1 MSLEKIPKDPPRF
14 VYTSSLFESKPETA
28 SSQNLINETNPNSSQ
43 DASQGKIFGNSAR
56 FYKALKDYQQF
67 SDPNILKEE
76 LWASRKEITNL
87 EKLLLE
93 KTEEILELKKSGN
106 DVGKNDITR
115 KALEAEKN
123 SRKIFEM
130 ENIRLKNK
138 IEELVSQNSDNS
150 VLTKF
155 KSYFE
160 LSVRKL
166 VFESDDR
173 FGRILSKLKE
183 SEFRIRKLGNMVN
196 KVKESDRDNLEN
208 EIKEKMNEVLEL
220 KKEMGRLNRVIE
232 KKTQEN
238 DERNKIYSGKIDEL
252 RGKNENL
259 TSKLNSFTTE
269 TKLLNEINQEL
280 EKENLNIIKINEQQR
295 NKIKELKKKLL
306 KSINFVK
313 KIRSNKIK
321 SSSYDKLKEKYKD
334 LKKKLKIT
342 KTSGKSS
349 NNENHL
355 QEVSKLEELNKMKDM
370 KIIEL
375 QSEIQKRDMSINEL
389 LKNLEKEKLN
399 SKGISFEKYEKVL
412 NDFNKLNEEYE
423 KLLRSYSECQENNE
437 KYLNLESK
445 YNELNENLIEIEASN
460 LIYSEK
466 IKKYKALL
474 EMNNISFQH
483 SREPSSG
490 NFSNSEG

>member
-1 MSLEKIPKDPPRF
+1 MSLEKIAKEPPRF

-28 SSQNLINETNPNSSQ
+28 PSQVVIPEANPNTSHDS
-43 DASQGKIFGNSAR
+43 SQGKVFGNSAR

-93 KTEEILELKKSGN
+93 KTEEILELKKSGT
-106 DVGKNDITR
+106 DMGKNDLAR

-130 ENIRLKNK
+130 ENIRLKSK
-138 IEELVSQNSDNS
+138 IEEIVSQNSDIS
-150 VLTKF
+150 VLAKF

-160 LSVRKL
+160 LSIRKM

-183 SEFRIRKLGNMVN
+183 FEFRIRKLGNLVS

-208 EIKEKMNEVLEL
+208 EIKDKMNEVLEL
-220 KKEMGRLNRVIE
+220 KKEMGRLNRVVE

-238 DERNKIYSGKIDEL
+238 DERNKIYIVKIDEL
-252 RGKNENL
+252 RTKNENL
-259 TSKLNSFTTE
+259 INKLNGFATE

-280 EKENLNIIKINEQQR
+280 EKENLNTIKSNERQR
-295 NKIKELKKKLL
+295 NKIKELRKKLL
-306 KSINFVK
+306 KSINLVK
-313 KIRSNKIK
+313 TIRSSKIK
-321 SSSYDKLKEKYKD
+321 SSEFDKLKEKYKEAKKR
-334 LKKKLKIT
+334 LKVLKN
-342 KTSGKSS
+342 SGKSS

-355 QEVSKLEELNKMKDM
+355 HEVSKLEELNKVKDM
-370 KIIEL
+370 KIMEL
-375 QSEIQKRDMSINEL
+375 QSEIQKRDMSISEL
-389 LKNLEKEKLN
+389 LKSLDKEKLN

-412 NDFNKLNEEYE
+412 SDFNNLNQEYE
-423 KLLRSYSECQENNE
+423 KLLRYYSECQENNE
-437 KYLNLESK
+437 KYLNLESQ

-460 LIYSEK
+460 VIYSEK
-466 IKKYKALL
+466 IKKYKNLL

-483 SREPSSG
+483 SRELSSG